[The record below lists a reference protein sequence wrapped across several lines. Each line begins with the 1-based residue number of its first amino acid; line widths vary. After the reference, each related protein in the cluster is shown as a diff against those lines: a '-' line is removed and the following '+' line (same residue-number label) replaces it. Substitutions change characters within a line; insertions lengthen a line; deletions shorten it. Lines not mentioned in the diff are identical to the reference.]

1 MVGFLMGME
10 MVLPKVETETGG
22 SCDRMDDIWTGVRF
36 SGERSMGPFFYGK
49 NSRFILAEAG
59 RL

>member
-1 MVGFLMGME
+1 MGME